1 MAVDRNLG
9 ADASEFLAS
18 LERETLG
25 ETSPLARDKIRW
37 MQTALARVGGA
48 RLAIDGIWGPRTA
61 AALRAFQAQ
70 RGLPADAVFSPATE
84 AVLRA
89 AFAASGAAAA
99 VSGLVRFNALAGVP
113 THYARKPVAPYGT
126 RGKPRYLRCLPG
138 FRQTLDAAF
147 ADLWRICPLGKA
159 DTIVTAGAYVDKPG
173 RGEHSKGKAFDLDAL
188 FWPSYSFVTKEF
200 ARDPAFYLGVE
211 GVLRRHFGVVLG
223 YFYNKAHQ
231 DHFHLDVSMP
241 MGFSRNRRTTTL
253 FVQLCGRHLLGRAS
267 PVTGKWN
274 RSADDQTLADLQ
286 RLVGH
291 AGDLTRLE
299 NWRDFLERIAARAF
313 AGSAARAQP
322 GARQVAFELPN
333 ELSYDE
339 IPLEEVLSD
348 EVTSGAA
355 PSPAALPA
363 PPLPPGAAAIRV
375 LPVRPRQVDSL
386 EPGVRAGG
394 SARFRP
400 AGDPRDLVLAATAA
414 AEGGYDTVNMYDR
427 GILSWGIMQ
436 WTVHMGSLQGALAFI
451 LAGLRQRG
459 QAALWGSSF
468 RASTSPAAAIGRFWS
483 IAACRCAIRPPCA
496 GRCAAPP
503 SVAATMRGRSPG
515 HGSSPTPAAT
525 P

>member
-1 MAVDRNLG
+1 
-9 ADASEFLAS
+9 
-18 LERETLG
+18 
-25 ETSPLARDKIRW
+25 
-37 MQTALARVGGA
+37 MQTALSRVGGA

-70 RGLPADAVFSPATE
+70 RGLPADGIFSPATE
-84 AVLRA
+84 AALRA
-89 AFAASGAAAA
+89 AFAASGAAPA

-113 THYARKPVAPYGT
+113 THYARNPVAPYGT
-126 RGKPRYLRCLPG
+126 RGKPRYLRSLPG

-159 DTIVTAGAYVDKPG
+159 DTSSRRGLMSTSQDGASTARASVRP
-173 RGEHSKGKAFDLDAL
+173 RCAVR
-188 FWPSYSFVTKEF
+188 PSYSFVTKEF

-253 FVQLCGRHLLGRAS
+253 FVQLCGRHLLGRLS

-274 RSADDQTLADLQ
+274 RSTDDQTLADLQ

-291 AGDLTRLE
+291 GGVLTRLE
-299 NWRDFLERIAARAF
+299 LAGVPGAHRRTGVC
-313 AGSAARAQP
+313 GSAARAQP
-322 GARQVAFELPN
+322 GARQVAFELPD

-348 EVTSGAA
+348 EVTGGAA
-355 PSPAALPA
+355 PSLAALPA

-459 QAALWGSSF
+459 QAALWGQLFPGLDVSGSGD
-468 RASTSPAAAIGRFWS
+468 RAIWS
-483 IAACRCAIRPPCA
+483 IAACRCAIRQPCA

-515 HGSSPTPAAT
+515 HGSSPAPVAT